1 MSEEQYSLVKIW
13 THTSTPPSQTHLRYS
28 STLCIHTKFVKSISR
43 QFGMIWKSLVTELK
57 NQWLS
62 VPAKVI
68 SIVLFSENSS
78 TSLGPANLLLSQE
91 KMILAQPPLFHL
103 WGDNAFYCGLSHF
116 YIWRCYCL
124 DIFGQYITSFVF
136 IAFGCLIFPA
146 WDFH

>member
-13 THTSTPPSQTHLRYS
+13 THTSTPPSQTHLRYR